1 MPREE
6 VDQFF
11 ERLPV
16 HVVDPLTLLRPRR
29 ETELSAAFVVA
40 QSRQA
45 IPWPQVQP
53 EYVSGGLQVPDLKVI
68 LSQPGLTLAEYP
80 MHSSSGNST
89 TRWGDMRADAIFL
102 PHTLRAVVMFESK
115 VDSHF
120 TYSDEPPDGQLSR
133 QLEYLASLPLPV
145 RWLVVVCP
153 SFNLAWYGPRL
164 TRAWQASAEGR
175 SVSVCAVTWEAV
187 LSAS

>member
-1 MPREE
+1 MPRED

-11 ERLPV
+11 DRLPV
-16 HVVDPLTLLRPRR
+16 HVVDPLTLLRPKR

-45 IPWPQVQP
+45 IPWPRIQP
-53 EYVSGGLQVPDLKVI
+53 EYVSGELQVPDLNLM
-68 LSQPGLTLAEYP
+68 LSKPGLTLAEYP
-80 MHSSSGNST
+80 MQSSAGMSAS
-89 TRWGDMRADAIFL
+89 RWGDMRADVVFL
-102 PHTLRAVVMFESK
+102 PDTSRAVVMFEAK

-145 RWLVVVCP
+145 RWLVVICP
-153 SFNLAWYGPRL
+153 CFNLGWYGPRL
-164 TRAWQASAEGR
+164 TRAWQASIDGR
-175 SVSVCAVTWEAV
+175 KVSACVVTWEAV
-187 LSAS
+187 LGAS